1 MNTLNRQ
8 KCQEISVFPQD
19 HLMLLQLQTGEI
31 HILPQKSRKG
41 AAQSERPTDRI
52 ILLCSDSNA

>member
-1 MNTLNRQ
+1 MSTLNQQ

-41 AAQSERPTDRI
+41 AAHRPTDRI
-52 ILLCSDSNA
+52 ILLCSDSKA